1 MASVFILIAAVLFGV
16 SPILA
21 KIAYAYGVTPL
32 TLLSLRAGFG
42 GVMVWLGL
50 LVTKRVEPMPWPLLA
65 PLLALG
71 MTIVPFQVFAYF
83 YALSVLPASSAS
95 VIANSA
101 PVHVAWMG
109 WLFLGEA
116 LHPADIGIL
125 IGIVVGALLVAGE
138 TPHGGHVLG
147 LAALAAGT
155 FGSAFYLVAQR
166 RFLRDVSPLG
176 VLSVILPT
184 SAAVYWSLGFATNQ
198 LHLAMP
204 LPALLAVGGATVAG
218 ALGSF
223 LVLLGLQVT
232 PAARTAALGML
243 EPVVAVVLSIVLLG
257 DLMTWLRGLGIAI
270 VVTGIGLLHAR
281 SARRS

>member
-42 GVMVWLGL
+42 GVLVWIGL
-50 LVTKRVEPMPWPLLA
+50 LVTKRVQPMPWSLLA

-109 WLFLGEA
+109 WLLLGEA
-116 LHPADIGIL
+116 IRGADIAIL
-125 IGIVVGALLVAGE
+125 TAIVAGALLVAGE
-138 TPHGGHVLG
+138 TPHAGRLLG

-166 RFLRDVSPLG
+166 RFVRDVSPLG
-176 VLSVILPT
+176 VLSVILPS
-184 SAAVYWSLGFATNQ
+184 SAAVYWTVGFATNQ
-198 LHLAMP
+198 IHLAMP
-204 LPALLAVGGATVAG
+204 LPALLAVASVTVAG
-218 ALGSF
+218 ALASF
-223 LVLLGLQVT
+223 LVLLGLTVT

-243 EPVVAVVLSIVLLG
+243 EPVVAVVLSVVLLG
-257 DLMTWLRGLGIAI
+257 DFMTWLRALGIAI
-270 VVTGIGLLHAR
+270 VVTGIGLLHVR
-281 SARRS
+281 SATRS

>member
-1 MASVFILIAAVLFGV
+1 MASVFILVSAVLFGV

-21 KIAYAYGVTPL
+21 KIAYADGVTPL
-32 TLLSLRAGFG
+32 TLLSLRATLG
-42 GVMVWLGL
+42 GLFVWLGL
-50 LVTKRVEPMPWPLLA
+50 VVTRRVTSMPWSLLA

-71 MTIVPFQVFAYF
+71 TTVVPFQVFTYF

-109 WLFLGEA
+109 RLFLGES
-116 LHPADIGIL
+116 LRGADIAIL
-125 IGIVVGALLVAGE
+125 AGIVAGAMLVAGQ
-138 TPHGGHVLG
+138 TPHGHVLG

-155 FGSAFYLVAQR
+155 LGSALYLVAQR
-166 RFLRDVSPLG
+166 RYVRDISPLG
-176 VLSVILPT
+176 VLSVILPS
-184 SAAVYWSLGFATNQ
+184 SAAIYWSAGLATKQ
-198 LHLAMP
+198 LHLAMS
-204 LPALLAVGGATVAG
+204 LPALLAVGSSTIAG
-218 ALGSF
+218 SLASF

-243 EPVVAVVLSIVLLG
+243 EPVVAVVLSILLLG
-257 DLMTWLRGLGIAI
+257 DLMTWLRAVGIAI

-281 SARRS
+281 SVGRA